1 MIIIVLQCGV
11 SIICIIIIITITT
24 AAAIAIGIR
33 LVDDDGGGSGGRMSS
48 GSRSIVSII
57 MPIVVI
63 VLGMPRRSPRVIF
76 RDDGRVGRLVRCR
89 HLRTVMLSHW
99 NGYGRRQFRGE
110 IQEAH

>member
-11 SIICIIIIITITT
+11 SIICIIIITTTATIT
-24 AAAIAIGIR
+24 IGIR
-33 LVDDDGGGSGGRMSS
+33 LVDDDIGGSGGGRMSS

-76 RDDGRVGRLVRCR
+76 RDDGREGRLVRCR